1 VKTNSF
7 EVFNKNQL
15 EISPFSSVR
24 LDFEFVF
31 TIEQLVIYKEGNS
44 IPALASNVQIQQPP
58 LYKIG
63 EIVLHN
69 MGQTRLTLEPR
80 TLVGQLEI
88 CNLQSRHTYLPI
100 SVRNEAFLNFANHT
114 EAIQRYNIRFDLS
127 ERISNLLN
135 MRNSKSHQ
143 DELAGLDT
151 NVQRQIYVTRL
162 VKQAKVDPINLPRN
176 KKNKLLLNF
185 DDLLN
190 KLNSI

>member
-1 VKTNSF
+1 MKFDELSLEATLKLLVLLFEKLHNDTFFFKNTILRIPYVFNNRQHFDVNFDSKTNSF
-7 EVFNKNQL
+7 EVFNKNQI

-31 TIEQLVIYKEGNS
+31 TIEQLVVYKEGNS
-44 IPALASNVQIQQPP
+44 IPALESNVQIQQPP

-69 MGQTRLTLEPR
+69 MGQTRLTLEPK

-114 EAIQRYNIRFDLS
+114 EEIQKYNIRFDLS
-127 ERISNLLN
+127 ERISN
-135 MRNSKSHQ
+135 
-143 DELAGLDT
+143 
-151 NVQRQIYVTRL
+151 
-162 VKQAKVDPINLPRN
+162 
-176 KKNKLLLNF
+176 
-185 DDLLN
+185 
-190 KLNSI
+190 